1 MVEVVATL
9 GGKRGNDGAER
20 RFLVPA
26 AEYEPRGPFG
36 FVIDEARHDAY
47 DGPSSFVGWK
57 PRKAS

>member
-9 GGKRGNDGAER
+9 GGQHGNDGAER

-26 AEYEPRGPFG
+26 AEYETRGPFG

-47 DGPSSFVGWK
+47 DGPSSFIGWK